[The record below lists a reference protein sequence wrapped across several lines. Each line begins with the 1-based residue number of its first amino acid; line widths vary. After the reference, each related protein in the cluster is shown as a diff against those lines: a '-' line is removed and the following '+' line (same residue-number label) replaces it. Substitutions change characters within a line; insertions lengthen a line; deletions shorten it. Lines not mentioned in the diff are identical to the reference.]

1 MRRIKSFIHAFNGIK
16 MAFKEEPNFRIHVVA
31 TIMVIAAGLYF
42 QLSTEEWLAVIIV
55 IGLVLLTE
63 LLNTAIENIADFIS
77 PERHEKI
84 KTIKDISAS
93 AVLISAI
100 VALMVGLLIFIP
112 KILLIL

>member
-1 MRRIKSFIHAFNGIK
+1 

-42 QLSTEEWLAVIIV
+42 KLSTTEWLAIVIV

-84 KTIKDISAS
+84 KTIKDIAAA

-100 VALMVGLLIFIP
+100 VALVVGLLVFVP
-112 KILLIL
+112 KVF

>member
-1 MRRIKSFIHAFNGIK
+1 
-16 MAFKEEPNFRIHVVA
+16 MAFKEEANFRIHVVA
-31 TIMVIAAGLYF
+31 TIIVIAAGLFF
-42 QLSTEEWLAVIIV
+42 QLSITEWLTIIIA

-63 LLNTAIENIADFIS
+63 LLNTTIENIADFIS

-84 KTIKDISAS
+84 KTIKDIAAA

-100 VALMVGLLIFIP
+100 VALVVGLLIFIP

>member
-1 MRRIKSFIHAFNGIK
+1 MRRIKSFIHAFNGLKI
-16 MAFKEEPNFRIHVVA
+16 AFKEEPNFKIHVIA

-42 QLSTEEWLAVIIV
+42 KLSTTEWLAIIIV

-84 KTIKDISAS
+84 KMTKDIAAA

-100 VALMVGLLIFIP
+100 VALVVGMLIFVP
-112 KILLIL
+112 KVF

>member
-16 MAFKEEPNFRIHVVA
+16 MAFKEEANFRIHVVA

-42 QLSTEEWLAVIIV
+42 KLSTTEWFAIIIV
-55 IGLVLLTE
+55 IGLVLVTE
-63 LLNTAIENIADFIS
+63 LVNTAIENIANFIS

-84 KTIKDISAS
+84 KTIKDIAAA

-100 VALMVGLLIFIP
+100 VALVVGLVVFIP
-112 KILLIL
+112 KI

>member
-1 MRRIKSFIHAFNGIK
+1 
-16 MAFKEEPNFRIHVVA
+16 
-31 TIMVIAAGLYF
+31 MVIAAGLYF
-42 QLSTEEWLAVIIV
+42 KLSTTEWLAIIIV

-84 KTIKDISAS
+84 KMTKDIAAA

-100 VALMVGLLIFIP
+100 VALVVGMLIFVP
-112 KILLIL
+112 KVF

>member
-1 MRRIKSFIHAFNGIK
+1 

-42 QLSTEEWLAVIIV
+42 KLSTTEWLAIIIV

-84 KTIKDISAS
+84 KMIKDIAAA

-100 VALMVGLLIFIP
+100 VALVVGLVVFIP

>member
-1 MRRIKSFIHAFNGIK
+1 MHAFNGIK

-31 TIMVIAAGLYF
+31 TIMVLAAGLYF
-42 QLSTEEWLAVIIV
+42 KLSTTEWLAIVIV

-84 KTIKDISAS
+84 KTIKDIAAA

-100 VALMVGLLIFIP
+100 VALVVGLLVFVP
-112 KILLIL
+112 KVF

>member
-1 MRRIKSFIHAFNGIK
+1 
-16 MAFKEEPNFRIHVVA
+16 MAFKEEPNFKIHVVA

-42 QLSTEEWLAVIIV
+42 QLSTTEWLAIVSV

-63 LLNTAIENIADFIS
+63 LVNTAIENIADFIS

-84 KTIKDISAS
+84 KTIKDIAAA

-100 VALMVGLLIFIP
+100 AALVVGMLIFIP
-112 KILLIL
+112 KIFNILKVYPLKQE

>member
-1 MRRIKSFIHAFNGIK
+1 

-42 QLSTEEWLAVIIV
+42 KLSTTEWLAIVIV

-63 LLNTAIENIADFIS
+63 LLNTVIENIADFIS

-84 KTIKDISAS
+84 KTIKDIAAA

-100 VALMVGLLIFIP
+100 VALIVGLLIFIP
-112 KILLIL
+112 KI

>member
-1 MRRIKSFIHAFNGIK
+1 MRRIKSFIHAFNGLK
-16 MAFKEEPNFRIHVVA
+16 MAFRKEPNFRIHAVT

-42 QLSTEEWLAVIIV
+42 KLSTTEWLAIIIV
-55 IGLVLLTE
+55 IGLVLVTE

-84 KTIKDISAS
+84 KTIKDIAAA

-100 VALMVGLLIFIP
+100 VALVVGLLIFIP
-112 KILLIL
+112 KIF

>member
-1 MRRIKSFIHAFNGIK
+1 

-42 QLSTEEWLAVIIV
+42 KLSTTEWLAIVIV

-84 KTIKDISAS
+84 KTIKDIAAA
-93 AVLISAI
+93 AVLISTI
-100 VALMVGLLIFIP
+100 VALMVGLLIFVP
-112 KILLIL
+112 KI

>member
-1 MRRIKSFIHAFNGIK
+1 MHAFNGIK

-31 TIMVIAAGLYF
+31 TIIVIAAGLYF
-42 QLSTEEWLAVIIV
+42 KLSTTEWLAIIIV

-63 LLNTAIENIADFIS
+63 LVNTAIENIADFIS

-84 KTIKDISAS
+84 KTIKDIAAA

-100 VALMVGLLIFIP
+100 VALVVGLLVFVP
-112 KILLIL
+112 KF

>member
-1 MRRIKSFIHAFNGIK
+1 
-16 MAFKEEPNFRIHVVA
+16 MAFKEEPNFKIHIVA
-31 TIMVIAAGLYF
+31 TIMVITAGLYF
-42 QLSTEEWLAVIIV
+42 KLSTTEWLAIIIV

-84 KTIKDISAS
+84 KMIKDIAAA

-100 VALMVGLLIFIP
+100 VALVVGLLIFVP
-112 KILLIL
+112 KI

>member
-1 MRRIKSFIHAFNGIK
+1 

-42 QLSTEEWLAVIIV
+42 KLSTTEWLAIIIV

-84 KTIKDISAS
+84 KTIKDIAAA
-93 AVLISAI
+93 AVLISTI
-100 VALMVGLLIFIP
+100 VALMVGLLIFVP
-112 KILLIL
+112 KI

>member
-1 MRRIKSFIHAFNGIK
+1 MHAFNGIK

-42 QLSTEEWLAVIIV
+42 KLSTTEWLAIVIV

-84 KTIKDISAS
+84 KTIKDIAAA

-100 VALMVGLLIFIP
+100 VALVVGLLVFVP
-112 KILLIL
+112 KVF